1 MIGNIKIIAVCM
13 CKVYDERNY
22 RIIRALNNFAVEN
35 DYRLF
40 VYHTCSDLY
49 WKTLSEKGEQSV
61 FDLID
66 YNITDAVV
74 TFEEGVYA
82 ENVMTKIRM
91 DAAKY
96 GKPVISVGVEQFSES
111 YSRSMISHSEMM
123 SFITV
128 TIGLFLL

>member
-49 WKTLSEKGEQSV
+49 WKTLSEKASSLCLSL
-61 FDLID
+61 LI
-66 YNITDAVV
+66 I
-74 TFEEGVYA
+74 
-82 ENVMTKIRM
+82 I
-91 DAAKY
+91 
-96 GKPVISVGVEQFSES
+96 
-111 YSRSMISHSEMM
+111 
-123 SFITV
+123 
-128 TIGLFLL
+128 

>member
-74 TFEEGVYA
+74 TFEEGVSS
-82 ENVMTKIRM
+82 
-91 DAAKY
+91 AASDVYKRQACH
-96 GKPVISVGVEQFSES
+96 ISW
-111 YSRSMISHSEMM
+111 RRA
-123 SFITV
+123 
-128 TIGLFLL
+128 